1 MHSFRTTQFDHCHEM
16 HFYISRKCIC
26 LFSFKNTGHCIPKDT
41 IVVSNLWYMM
51 HDPDVWDD
59 PYEFKPERFLDTEGH
74 LNKNTALVPF
84 GIGKE

>member
-1 MHSFRTTQFDHCHEM
+1 MLNKHE
-16 HFYISRKCIC
+16 FLIPVLLGQVFFFFFFNS
-26 LFSFKNTGHCIPKDT
+26 NTGHCIPKDT
-41 IVVSNLWYMM
+41 IVISNLWYMM
-51 HDPDVWDD
+51 HDPAVWDD